1 VHPDGQSN
9 PGGAVGAGGDP
20 LVDPVGQ
27 RCDPLRIDAA
37 RQRGVGAAERLNP
50 GVRHG
55 ASSGPRG
62 HQRMPAGRE
71 PASNLQV
78 GGPGQRRSRRSVTLH
93 RILKHQCC
101 DHVPVTDARK
111 GPPSRQAAPVG
122 AGFQRG
128 HEAAGV
134 GPATALLDRFNI
146 NTLDGF
152 DVRGQVLAIT
162 AEHLRPSAFH
172 KARDTV
178 RDGAFRRLAARVDL
192 ELLVRFGRAD
202 CHGRTGTFDC
212 SAMDWFLER
221 ARALG
226 VEHAAPAPILLGRH
240 LIALGVTPG
249 PRMGEILRA
258 IYERQLD
265 GVVTTLEEAI
275 AASRAEL

>member
-1 VHPDGQSN
+1 MHPDGQSN

-101 DHVPVTDARK
+101 DHVPVTHARK
-111 GPPSRQAAPVG
+111 GPPGRQAAPVG
-122 AGFQRG
+122 VGLQRG

-134 GPATALLDRFNI
+134 HQRAGHGGHPFVVRLQWSVADADLPAGVWVI
-146 NTLDGF
+146 
-152 DVRGQVLAIT
+152 V
-162 AEHLRPSAFH
+162 
-172 KARDTV
+172 TV
-178 RDGAFRRLAARVDL
+178 AA
-192 ELLVRFGRAD
+192 GR
-202 CHGRTGTFDC
+202 
-212 SAMDWFLER
+212 
-221 ARALG
+221 
-226 VEHAAPAPILLGRH
+226 LGRH
-240 LIALGVTPG
+240 HLTSWHPTSDERPLGCGCRHLHGGLSGNTQV
-249 PRMGEILRA
+249 
-258 IYERQLD
+258 
-265 GVVTTLEEAI
+265 
-275 AASRAEL
+275 ELAGSSDEC